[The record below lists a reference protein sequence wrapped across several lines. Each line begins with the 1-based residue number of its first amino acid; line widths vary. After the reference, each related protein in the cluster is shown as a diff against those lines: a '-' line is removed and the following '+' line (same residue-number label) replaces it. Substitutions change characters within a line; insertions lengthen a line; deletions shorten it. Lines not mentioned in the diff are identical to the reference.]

1 MINKIKSMNHFN
13 KLLKMILIKD
23 TKASQ
28 LPILQENKNIK
39 VQMINTDNQQLKMYN
54 KAQTIIL
61 LKFNIVIKIYLFK

>member
-28 LPILQENKNIK
+28 LPILQENRNIK